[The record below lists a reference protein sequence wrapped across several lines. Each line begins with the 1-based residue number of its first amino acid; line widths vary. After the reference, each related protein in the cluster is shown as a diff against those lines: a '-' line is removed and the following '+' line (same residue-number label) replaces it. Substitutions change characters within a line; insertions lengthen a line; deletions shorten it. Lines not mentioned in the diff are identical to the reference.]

1 MNLFFQLLQKGEVNP
16 CEGIKASDIPVY
28 FQNLWRILK
37 TVLRSSARSRIQERL
52 IRQVLY
58 QNSYKDQ
65 MIMQALLKDMSDT
78 DIRTRVLS
86 RTQNNELLTLHAII
100 DYIAAEEASYFFFAS
115 LQHPHSRQIHCKAR
129 KWQKVC
135 QKNILNQI
143 NVSYF
148 VDFKPLKPI
157 KLCLKGFIFAIR
169 IWSFGTFSP

>member
-28 FQNLWRILK
+28 FQNLQRILK

-86 RTQNNELLTLHAII
+86 RTQKNELLSTHCDFNYLSLKLPRLRE
-100 DYIAAEEASYFFFAS
+100 DQFEFFQRYF
-115 LQHPHSRQIHCKAR
+115 ITT
-129 KWQKVC
+129 
-135 QKNILNQI
+135 
-143 NVSYF
+143 
-148 VDFKPLKPI
+148 
-157 KLCLKGFIFAIR
+157 R
-169 IWSFGTFSP
+169 IP